1 MNVTDVFRPSVST
14 QTDSGIQGLMDD
26 LQNLKIDSTFSD
38 AVLVADGKE
47 IPVHKSILAARSDM
61 FRTMFSE
68 QKFVEGW
75 LTFVT
80 N

>member
-1 MNVTDVFRPSVST
+1 MLPTEVFRPSVST